1 MRGPNAEA
9 HGVEC
14 GSNSTGNSEEHVLM
28 YADVV
33 VAAARSKQYLTWR
46 GQYPSAAKL
55 VGWIESSHCSSVASN
70 VAGSIAWGKASEC

>member
-14 GSNSTGNSEEHVLM
+14 YSDSTGNSEEHVSM

-33 VAAARSKQYLTWR
+33 VAAPNSKQYLTWR
-46 GQYPSAAKL
+46 GQYPLSSQASGGDRVEPL
-55 VGWIESSHCSSVASN
+55 LQCRLERGWVNSL
-70 VAGSIAWGKASEC
+70 G